1 MTTDSNEQRN
11 SERFTTS
18 RKIILGVFTAIFVS
32 ACSAPSNETPAQS
45 QPQLPIVS
53 VAPVLFETITEWDQ
67 FTGRLE
73 APETVVLRPR
83 VSGYIEQVAFTE
95 GSLVQKGDLLFAI
108 DEKPYKAEVSRL
120 TAELKAAFSRL
131 SLAKNDLKRA
141 ESLRKQNAISEEQL
155 DNRAA
160 ERDQAAANVEAT
172 HAALQSAELNLS
184 YARVTAPISGR
195 ISNAQITE
203 GNYVT
208 AGVTELTRLVSVDE
222 VYAYFDAD
230 EQSYLKY
237 QTLYQ
242 GDSMGDL
249 GEYKSPAFLQLAN
262 EQDYS
267 HLGAL
272 DFIDNQV
279 NPQTGTIRVRAT
291 FSNAEHRFT
300 PGLFARIKLAAQ
312 APYNAVLVTDRAIG
326 TDLNNKYVLVLS
338 EENHVEYRGIELGPK
353 VNDMRIIRSGLEAGD
368 IIVVNGLQRV
378 RPGVQVQP
386 ETVAM
391 FSPDDL
397 ATLRDEQQLV
407 ENSMQRLSAPLTADQ
422 RGAALKSPALATDPR
437 G

>member
-1 MTTDSNEQRN
+1 MAYTTFNRKEFNTFEQPMFFGETVNVARYDVQKH
-11 SERFTTS
+11 
-18 RKIILGVFTAIFVS
+18 KI
-32 ACSAPSNETPAQS
+32 
-45 QPQLPIVS
+45 
-53 VAPVLFETITEWDQ
+53 FETLIEKQLSFFW
-67 FTGRLE
+67 R
-73 APETVVLRPR
+73 PEEVDLASDRKDFMDLPAH
-83 VSGYIEQVAFTE
+83 EQHIF
-95 GSLVQKGDLLFAI
+95 
-108 DEKPYKAEVSRL
+108 
-120 TAELKAAFSRL
+120 L
-131 SLAKNDLKRA
+131 SN
-141 ESLRKQNAISEEQL
+141 
-155 DNRAA
+155 
-160 ERDQAAANVEAT
+160 
-172 HAALQSAELNLS
+172 
-184 YARVTAPISGR
+184 
-195 ISNAQITE
+195 
-203 GNYVT
+203 
-208 AGVTELTRLVSVDE
+208 
-222 VYAYFDAD
+222 
-230 EQSYLKY
+230 LKY

-338 EENHVEYRGIELGPK
+338 EDNHVEYRGIELGPK